1 MKIRKFIIA
10 AAVAVGSVMMTGCSL
25 FNKST
30 GGRLSA
36 VMPHDRESI
45 AAKKVQQ
52 VYTPEEIRKGVVKGD
67 WAIET
72 VYGKK
77 TVGET
82 GPFLKFVPSDRRVYG
97 NNGCNVI
104 NAEYKYN
111 PADSTISFSHIA
123 STMMMC
129 QKEGLTDYE
138 INTALG
144 TTKYYSWRVDGNDYF
159 LTFFDETGLEVMQ
172 LMHQNFEFLNGTW
185 AVIRLNDK
193 PVDDPEMKMVID
205 IDEGKLHGNTGCNIM
220 NGEISIDMEQPNS
233 ISFSGIITTRMAC
246 PEDSHETEL
255 LVALE
260 EVSAARPVSV
270 NEVILYDSR
279 QIPVLTL
286 RRTTDN

>member
-1 MKIRKFIIA
+1 MKIQKLIVTA
-10 AAVAVGSVMMTGCSL
+10 AAVASLVLATGCSL
-25 FNKST
+25 FNKNT
-30 GGRLSA
+30 GNRINP
-36 VMPHDRESI
+36 VMPHDRENI
-45 AAKKVQQ
+45 AAKKDRQ

-82 GPFLKFVPSDRRVYG
+82 TPFIKFVPDDHRVYG

-111 PADSTISFSHIA
+111 PADSTINFSHLA
-123 STMMMC
+123 ATMMLC

-138 INTALG
+138 INSALG
-144 TTKYYSWRVDGNDYF
+144 STTYYTWKVDGNDYF
-159 LTFFDETGLEVMQ
+159 LTFYDETGREVMQ

-185 AVIRLNDK
+185 AVRKINEE
-193 PVDDPEMKMVID
+193 PVDDPDMKMVID

-220 NGEISIDMEQPNS
+220 NGELAIDMEQPNS

-246 PEDSHETEL
+246 PEDSRETAL

-260 EVSAARPVSV
+260 EVTAARPVSV
-270 NEVILYDSR
+270 NEVVMFDSR
-279 QIPVLTL
+279 HNPVLTL
-286 RRTTDN
+286 VRTTDR